1 MFSEK
6 LIMKSYFGK
15 RTIDI
20 ILSSIALIFLSPIFL
35 LIIICIFLFDRGPIF
50 FIQKRIGRRNKIFNL
65 IKFRSLPIGTMNI
78 TSDKLH
84 ETKITKFGAFLRRTN
99 ADELP
104 QLINILRGEMS
115 IVGPR
120 PCLLSQKDLI
130 KLRIENNSINCQP
143 GLTGLAQ
150 INSYD
155 YMTVKDKAFYDYEYA
170 NKISFFLDISIILKT
185 FIYLFSPPPK
195 Y

>member
-1 MFSEK
+1 M
-6 LIMKSYFGK
+6 ISYLGK
-15 RTIDI
+15 RFIDI
-20 ILSSIALIFLSPIFL
+20 ILSLIALIFLSPIFI
-35 LIIICIFLFDRGPIF
+35 LIIICIYLFDRGPIF
-50 FIQKRIGRRNKIFNL
+50 FVQKRIGRRNVIFNL
-65 IKFRSLPIGTMNI
+65 IKFRSMPIGTKNVA
-78 TSDKLH
+78 SDKLS
-84 ETKITKFGAFLRRTN
+84 EIKITKIGKILRRTN

-120 PCLLSQKDLI
+120 PCLFGQKELI
-130 KLRIENNSINCQP
+130 KLRIENKSINCRP

-150 INSYD
+150 IKSYD
-155 YMTVKDKAFYDYEYA
+155 NMSYKDKAFYDYQYT
-170 NKISFFLDISIILKT
+170 NKMSFLFDISIILKT

>member
-6 LIMKSYFGK
+6 LIMKSYLGK

-20 ILSSIALIFLSPIFL
+20 ILSSIALIFLSPTFF

-78 TSDKLH
+78 TSDKLS

-104 QLINILRGEMS
+104 QLINILKGEMS

-130 KLRIENNSINCQP
+130 KLRIENKSINCQP

-155 YMTVKDKAFYDYEYA
+155 YMTVKDKAFYDSEYA
-170 NKISFFLDISIILKT
+170 NYNGDD
-185 FIYLFSPPPK
+185 YVCD
-195 Y
+195 

>member
-1 MFSEK
+1 MITY
-6 LIMKSYFGK
+6 LGK
-15 RTIDI
+15 RYMDI
-20 ILSSIALIFLSPIFL
+20 ILSLIALFFLSPI
-35 LIIICIFLFDRGPIF
+35 LILIAICIFLFDNGPIF
-50 FIQKRIGRRNKIFNL
+50 FIQKRIGRRNTVFNF
-65 IKFRSLPIGTMNI
+65 IKFRSMPIGTKNI
-78 TSDKLH
+78 SSDKLS
-84 ETKITKFGAFLRRTN
+84 EIKISRIGKIIRRTN

-120 PCLLSQKDLI
+120 PCLLSQKNLI
-130 KLRIENNSINCQP
+130 SLRIENKSINCKP

-150 INSYD
+150 INSYEN
-155 YMTVKDKAFYDYEYA
+155 MSFRKKAFYDFEYA
-170 NKISFFLDISIILKT
+170 NKMSFILDISIILKT

>member
-1 MFSEK
+1 
-6 LIMKSYFGK
+6 
-15 RTIDI
+15 
-20 ILSSIALIFLSPIFL
+20 
-35 LIIICIFLFDRGPIF
+35 
-50 FIQKRIGRRNKIFNL
+50 
-65 IKFRSLPIGTMNI
+65 
-78 TSDKLH
+78 
-84 ETKITKFGAFLRRTN
+84 
-99 ADELP
+99 
-104 QLINILRGEMS
+104 MS

-130 KLRIENNSINCQP
+130 KLRIENKSINCQP

-155 YMTVKDKAFYDYEYA
+155 YMTVKDKAFYDSEYA

-185 FIYLFSPPPK
+185 LIYLFSPPPK